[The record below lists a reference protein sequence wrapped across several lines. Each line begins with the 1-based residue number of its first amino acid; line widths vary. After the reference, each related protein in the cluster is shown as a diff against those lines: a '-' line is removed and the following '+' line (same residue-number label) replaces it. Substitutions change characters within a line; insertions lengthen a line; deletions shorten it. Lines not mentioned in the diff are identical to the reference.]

1 MQNREKSKKT
11 LYLSYINNKYP
22 LKFDLYRNK
31 FPALMK

>member
-11 LYLSYINNKYP
+11 LYLSYVNNNYP
-22 LKFDLYRNK
+22 LKFDLYRNN